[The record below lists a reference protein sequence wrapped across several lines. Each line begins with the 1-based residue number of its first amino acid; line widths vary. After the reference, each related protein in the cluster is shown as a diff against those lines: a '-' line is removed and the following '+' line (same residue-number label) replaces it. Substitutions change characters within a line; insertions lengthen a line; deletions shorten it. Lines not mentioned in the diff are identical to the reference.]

1 MTLSNSK
8 ISLMVWNN
16 SVKICTKLMH
26 QEGGRRIFIHSPVF
40 CFSLFSAMYSLL
52 FRWMLIL
59 KITRV
64 SNKDVSGFTRSLCE
78 PNVQASGCS
87 KPTDQSVEACFSSW
101 KNNCFKIQKS
111 TFQVIISKFRLANWN
126 FREKNFKFKLLS
138 LNFNIT
144 PNFVHGKK
152 CLCGVFFFSPV
163 ERVPYFYC
171 LKFWKKLKK
180 WDSFRLFCTP
190 GAQIVK
196 SRIKIEEKNKVKIR
210 FLLSCIIW
218 HFWVV
223 RSELPSDILVV
234 FEHASCFIQTANA
247 LLCLKP
253 ASSLFLSSSVD
264 IRAIWEYRREQF
276 QRCSHGERRHTVK
289 RAGLQPGIRQDP
301 GGFNICLN
309 SSRPNWSKDC
319 LREKTHLWQCPY
331 SCPHTDRTVW
341 RVIHT

>member
-152 CLCGVFFFSPV
+152 CLCGGCFFFQWRESHIFTV
-163 ERVPYFYC
+163 
-171 LKFWKKLKK
+171 W
-180 WDSFRLFCTP
+180 SF
-190 GAQIVK
+190 
-196 SRIKIEEKNKVKIR
+196 EKR
-210 FLLSCIIW
+210 W
-218 HFWVV
+218 
-223 RSELPSDILVV
+223 RSETH
-234 FEHASCFIQTANA
+234 FGCFV
-247 LLCLKP
+247 LLEPKLWSQELK
-253 ASSLFLSSSVD
+253 
-264 IRAIWEYRREQF
+264 
-276 QRCSHGERRHTVK
+276 
-289 RAGLQPGIRQDP
+289 
-301 GGFNICLN
+301 
-309 SSRPNWSKDC
+309 
-319 LREKTHLWQCPY
+319 
-331 SCPHTDRTVW
+331 
-341 RVIHT
+341 

>member
-1 MTLSNSK
+1 MF
-8 ISLMVWNN
+8 VW
-16 SVKICTKLMH
+16 
-26 QEGGRRIFIHSPVF
+26 G
-40 CFSLFSAMYSLL
+40 
-52 FRWMLIL
+52 
-59 KITRV
+59 
-64 SNKDVSGFTRSLCE
+64 
-78 PNVQASGCS
+78 
-87 KPTDQSVEACFSSW
+87 
-101 KNNCFKIQKS
+101 
-111 TFQVIISKFRLANWN
+111 
-126 FREKNFKFKLLS
+126 
-138 LNFNIT
+138 
-144 PNFVHGKK
+144 
-152 CLCGVFFFSPV
+152 FFFQWRESHIFTV
-163 ERVPYFYC
+163 WSFEKSWR
-171 LKFWKKLKK
+171 KLKK
-180 WDSFRLFCTP
+180 WDSFWLFCTP

-210 FLLSCIIW
+210 FLFSCIIW
-218 HFWVV
+218 

-247 LLCLKP
+247 LLCLKL

-341 RVIHT
+341 RVIHK

>member
-26 QEGGRRIFIHSPVF
+26 QEGGRCIFIHSPVF

-152 CLCGVFFFSPV
+152 CLCGVFFFFFQWRESHIFTV
-163 ERVPYFYC
+163 
-171 LKFWKKLKK
+171 W
-180 WDSFRLFCTP
+180 SFE
-190 GAQIVK
+190 K
-196 SRIKIEEKNKVKIR
+196 S
-210 FLLSCIIW
+210 W
-218 HFWVV
+218 
-223 RSELPSDILVV
+223 RSETH
-234 FEHASCFIQTANA
+234 FGCFV
-247 LLCLKP
+247 LLEPKLWSQELK
-253 ASSLFLSSSVD
+253 
-264 IRAIWEYRREQF
+264 
-276 QRCSHGERRHTVK
+276 
-289 RAGLQPGIRQDP
+289 
-301 GGFNICLN
+301 
-309 SSRPNWSKDC
+309 
-319 LREKTHLWQCPY
+319 
-331 SCPHTDRTVW
+331 
-341 RVIHT
+341 